1 MVRTR
6 APSQQALAVLLVLAD
21 AGDEWRHGYDIA
33 TQADIKSGT
42 LYPLLMRLE
51 AQGQLEAVWQESP
64 TPGRPPR
71 HAYRLTPAGRAWLA
85 GMGEALEQARA
96 LREARA
102 PQSGRRA
109 AAKPSAS
116 SL

>member
-1 MVRTR
+1 MTHTR

-21 AGDEWRHGYDIA
+21 AGEEWRHGYDIA

-71 HAYRLTPAGRAWLA
+71 HAYRLTEAGRRWLA

-96 LREARA
+96 RRDASQSQPGWTGTA
-102 PQSGRRA
+102 PS
-109 AAKPSAS
+109 PSCS
-116 SL
+116 S

>member
-1 MVRTR
+1 MTRTR
-6 APSQQALAVLLVLAD
+6 APSQPALAVLLVLAD
-21 AGDEWRHGYDIA
+21 AGEEWRHGYDIA

-51 AQGQLEAVWQESP
+51 SQGQLEAVWQDSP

-71 HAYRLTPAGRAWLA
+71 HAYRLTEAGRSWLA

-96 LREARA
+96 RLHASQALPEWAGA
-102 PQSGRRA
+102 T
-109 AAKPSAS
+109 PSSTS
-116 SL
+116 SS

>member
-1 MVRTR
+1 MTRTR

-21 AGDEWRHGYDIA
+21 AGEEWRHGYDIA

-71 HAYRLTPAGRAWLA
+71 HAYRLTEAGRAWLA
-85 GMGEALEQARA
+85 GMGDALDHARA
-96 LREARA
+96 R
-102 PQSGRRA
+102 RRA
-109 AAKPSAS
+109 AELQTGWAVAPRSSTKPS
-116 SL
+116 

>member
-1 MVRTR
+1 MTRTR

-21 AGDEWRHGYDIA
+21 AGEEWRHGYDIA

-71 HAYRLTPAGRAWLA
+71 HAYRLTEAGHAWLA

-96 LREARA
+96 RRHAA
-102 PQSGRRA
+102 QSQPGWA
-109 AAKPSAS
+109 GTAAS
-116 SL
+116 STRSS

>member
-1 MVRTR
+1 MIRTR

-21 AGDEWRHGYDIA
+21 AGDDWSHGYDIA
-33 TQADIKSGT
+33 AQAGIKSGT

-71 HAYRLTPAGRAWLA
+71 HAYRLTESGRAWLA
-85 GMGEALEQARA
+85 GMGDMLDQAR
-96 LREARA
+96 E
-102 PQSGRRA
+102 RRA
-109 AAKPSAS
+109 AAGLQVGWSGATS
-116 SL
+116 SSS

>member
-71 HAYRLTPAGRAWLA
+71 HAYRLTQAGRAWLA
-85 GMGEALEQARA
+85 GMGEALDQARA
-96 LREARA
+96 RRDAAA
-102 PQSGRRA
+102 PQPGWSAVG
-109 AAKPSAS
+109 KTSAS
-116 SL
+116 SI

>member
-1 MVRTR
+1 M
-6 APSQQALAVLLVLAD
+6 AVLLALAD

-71 HAYRLTPAGRAWLA
+71 HAYRLTQAGRAWLA
-85 GMGEALEQARA
+85 GMGEALDQARA
-96 LREARA
+96 RRDAMA
-102 PQSGRRA
+102 PQPGLSA
-109 AAKPSAS
+109 AAKTSAS
-116 SL
+116 SI